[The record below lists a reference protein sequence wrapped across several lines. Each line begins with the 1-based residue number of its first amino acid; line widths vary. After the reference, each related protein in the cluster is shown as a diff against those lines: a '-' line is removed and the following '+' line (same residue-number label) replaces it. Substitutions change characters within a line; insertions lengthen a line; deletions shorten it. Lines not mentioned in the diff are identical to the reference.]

1 MADIY
6 ELYNRKVIIIGTG
19 NMVRILLAPL
29 IFESC
34 REEEIENV

>member
-19 NMVRILLAPL
+19 NKYGAYIACAFNIRIL
-29 IFESC
+29 
-34 REEEIENV
+34 